1 MRRACRRRKCAGF
14 SQIELAVVIIV
25 FSVLTGSLLERLHH
39 YEALAEKAAFES
51 TLRLVKTGLQIRLA
65 ELIITNREG
74 EARTLE
80 QEDPTTWLSEKPA
93 TFAGDYREPPERGT
107 WYFDSGS
114 RQLIYVVN
122 NGQSLVA
129 RESAGMQQ
137 LRFQTKLIV
146 APFGPQSVAK
156 VVGVTLVPVYPYTW
170 S

>member
-1 MRRACRRRKCAGF
+1 MRRAPRNRKCAGF

-39 YEALAEKAAFES
+39 YEGLAEKAAFEA
-51 TLRLVKTGLQIRLA
+51 TLRLLKTGLQVRLA
-65 ELIITNREG
+65 ELIITNREA
-74 EARTLE
+74 EAKKLE

-93 TFAGDYREPPERGT
+93 TFAGDYREPPERGA

-122 NGQSLVA
+122 NGQSLIA
-129 RESAGMQQ
+129 REIAGMQQ